1 MHQLMLGQW
10 DIPDFKLPEDDD
22 FRDLSMTYDYFYRSL
37 KANTEAELKLLEK
50 LTIDPQ
56 NREAYAAW
64 KSLMNTQRARLGI
77 EETFISNDHVVEMT
91 EFDRKRRAS

>member
-1 MHQLMLGQW
+1 M
-10 DIPDFKLPEDDD
+10 PEDDD

-37 KANTEAELKLLEK
+37 KANTEAELKLIEK

-64 KSLMNTQRARLGI
+64 KSLMTIHRARLGI
-77 EETFISNDHVVEMT
+77 EEGFVTNENVAEMS